1 MTRLGVIRGL
11 RRAFLHLSL
20 TARFARS
27 FTSIFSVPIRHLA
40 RDRSLM
46 LTWLSCGAAATAPA
60 PEGTALASASSSLL
74 AAGEASACSS
84 VTADDNLSTRCA
96 TGCQAGY
103 CLVPGG
109 WKCTCTASTSSP
121 PAALL
126 PVDEVTESLMSRM
139 MSRSASPLTPACAA
153 LAEIDPERTMN
164 QTALVTGGWDLAR
177 RHPRLVVSF
186 LGCALETARTP
197 AASEMP
203 SSRAE
208 RQLEKDAEL
217 VSCPLNTP
225 GQVAPQLTL
234 PLTLAL
240 HLVV

>member
-1 MTRLGVIRGL
+1 
-11 RRAFLHLSL
+11 
-20 TARFARS
+20 
-27 FTSIFSVPIRHLA
+27 
-40 RDRSLM
+40 M

-60 PEGTALASASSSLL
+60 PEGTALASASSALL

-84 VTADDNLSTRCA
+84 VTADDDLSTRCA

-126 PVDEVTESLMSRM
+126 PVNEVTESLMSRM
-139 MSRSASPLTPACAA
+139 MSRSASPLTPSCAA